1 MNFFES
7 QDRVRKHTFQLV
19 LLFGLA
25 VVTLIILTN
34 LLVMLVFGFIDTQQ
48 IQSAETLIRTID
60 WQTFFAVSL
69 GVGVVVLVGS
79 LYKILVLSSGGKVV
93 AEGLGGQLIPQNTDN
108 LKYRKL
114 LNVVQEMAIASGTPA
129 PPVYVLANET
139 GINAFAAGFSPRDA
153 VIGVTQGTIDHLSRE
168 QLQGVI
174 AHEFSHI
181 FNGDMR
187 LNIRLIGILNGIL
200 ILGIAGYYLLYSTSF
215 SRRGRSN
222 DKSAGAIMALA
233 IGLMVIGFA
242 GTFFGGLIK
251 SAVSRQREYLA
262 DASAVQFT
270 RNPDGIAGALKRIGG
285 LQMGSKVENPG
296 AAEVSHAFF
305 AQGVSGFMQSLSA
318 THPPLAKRILRID
331 PQWDGKFDT
340 SDKIDSP
347 NNVQESAANQTMTRE
362 ELTKKVASVVTGA
375 AIADVANAIEQV
387 GNPNQETIN
396 YARTLI
402 EELPLVL
409 KNAASE
415 PYGARA
421 IIYSLVLE
429 SEPKFRARQFEYLQ
443 KCADPDV
450 LALTITLIEQMDG
463 LEIKL
468 RLPLV
473 DIAIPALKQL
483 SLDQYQTFRD
493 NLVALIKIDSRVD
506 LMEWSLQKILF
517 NHLDGHFFKPT
528 SAVRQFS
535 EVGQLEREVAL
546 LLSVMAHAGQ
556 QNEKVT
562 QAAFDAAVQSIGIK
576 KLRLVP
582 KSEVRLSELDR
593 SLQRLAGLKCHKKP
607 ALLMSCAVSVAYD
620 EKISAL
626 EIEMLR
632 AFSSAI
638 DCPLPPIIP
647 ESTGGFAQVK

>member
-347 NNVQESAANQTMTRE
+347 NNVQESAAKQTMTRE

>member
-60 WQTFFAVSL
+60 GQTFFAVSL

-647 ESTGGFAQVK
+647 ESTGGFA